1 MVKSAVMSARHWKAG
16 SELATAWSGRQ
27 CLAPVEKDR
36 ERGRST
42 VEGWMRCGFLQG
54 SWCAFY
60 RAERGAPRRWRAVM
74 ANGGEGPSMPS
85 VSCGD

>member
-1 MVKSAVMSARHWKAG
+1 MVKPMVASVRHWKAG
-16 SELATAWSGRQ
+16 DELATVWSGRR

-36 ERGRST
+36 EKGRSS
-42 VEGWMRCGFLQG
+42 VEGRTRCRFLRG

-60 RAERGAPRRWRAVM
+60 RAGRGAPMRWMAVM
-74 ANGGEGPSMPS
+74 ANGGGCPSMPS